1 MNLDLIAIN
10 NLSLLSEHNNDTHFL
25 QVNDKIE
32 FEEKEKDKEYENI
45 TELNDIEYP
54 LYFTFNHTFTLFD
67 NIKLSKSRKHLI
79 NLMSSAIE
87 NIYDIYRDT
96 IHDDNNKRIKEI
108 LKHIDIVIDI
118 IFDNYRNNYCYYKCK
133 DFYSYLVSGFCKS
146 VIIMNEIN
154 NKLYGQPYSESDSE
168 SDSSSESDNEYNSD
182 EDKSTD
188 EDKNKND

>member
-25 QVNDKIE
+25 QVNDKIV
-32 FEEKEKDKEYENI
+32 FEKKEKDKEFENI

-67 NIKLSKSRKHLI
+67 NIKLYKSRKHLI

-87 NIYDIYRDT
+87 NIYDMYRDT
-96 IHDDNNKRIKEI
+96 IDDDNNKRIKEI

-133 DFYSYLVSGFCKS
+133 DFYSYLVSGFRKS
-146 VIIMNEIN
+146 VIIMNQLN
-154 NKLYGQPYSESDSE
+154 NELYGQPYCDSDSE
-168 SDSSSESDNEYNSD
+168 SDSSSESDSEYNSD
-182 EDKSTD
+182 EDK
-188 EDKNKND
+188 NKND

>member
-25 QVNDKIE
+25 QVNDKIV

-79 NLMSSAIE
+79 DLMSSALE
-87 NIYDIYRDT
+87 NIYDMYRDT

-133 DFYSYLVSGFCKS
+133 DFYSYLVSGFRKS
-146 VIIMNEIN
+146 MFIMNQLN
-154 NKLYGQPYSESDSE
+154 NELYGQPYSE

>member
-25 QVNDKIE
+25 QVNDKIV
-32 FEEKEKDKEYENI
+32 FEEKEKDKDYENI

-67 NIKLSKSRKHLI
+67 NIELYKSRKHLI

-87 NIYDIYRDT
+87 NIYDMYRDT

-118 IFDNYRNNYCYYKCK
+118 IFDNYRNNYFLRRLPRNLTC
-133 DFYSYLVSGFCKS
+133 FY
-146 VIIMNEIN
+146 
-154 NKLYGQPYSESDSE
+154 
-168 SDSSSESDNEYNSD
+168 
-182 EDKSTD
+182 
-188 EDKNKND
+188 

>member
-25 QVNDKIE
+25 QVNDKIV

-133 DFYSYLVSGFCKS
+133 DFYSYLVSGFRKS
-146 VIIMNEIN
+146 MFIMNQIN
-154 NKLYGQPYSESDSE
+154 NELYGQPYSDSE

>member
-25 QVNDKIE
+25 QVNDKIV

-54 LYFTFNHTFTLFD
+54 LYFTFNHTFTLLD
-67 NIKLSKSRKHLI
+67 NIKLSKSKKHLI
-79 NLMSSAIE
+79 NLMSSALE
-87 NIYDIYRDT
+87 NIHDIYSDT
-96 IHDDNNKRIKEI
+96 IDDDNNKRIKEL

-133 DFYSYLVSGFCKS
+133 DFYSYLVSGFRKS
-146 VIIMNEIN
+146 VIIINEMNN
-154 NKLYGQPYSESDSE
+154 TLYGQPHSESESDTD
-168 SDSSSESDNEYNSD
+168 SDDDKSSD
-182 EDKSTD
+182 EDKKD
-188 EDKNKND
+188 